1 MASRLLY
8 GTLLT
13 IALAALWLLLSG
25 YWFKPLLVGFGVL
38 AVVSAVFM
46 TVRMGLL
53 DGESVPFGRLLSY
66 LPYWGWLGGEI
77 FKANIA
83 VVRIALAP
91 DLNIKPVM
99 TRVAVNAKSDIARTT
114 FANSITLTP
123 GTVTIEVEETG
134 FLVHALTEE
143 FADQEAFRD
152 MERRTISASEGA
164 KTSDVISDKGLNS

>member
-1 MASRLLY
+1 MGSRLFY
-8 GTLLT
+8 GVLLT
-13 IALAALWLLLSG
+13 IVLAAMWLLLSG
-25 YWFKPLLVGFGVL
+25 YWFKPILVAFGVL
-38 AVVSAVFM
+38 AVTCSVFM
-46 TVRMGLL
+46 ITRMGLL
-53 DGESVPFGRLLSY
+53 DGESVPFSRMVQY
-66 LPYWGWLGGEI
+66 LRYWGWLGSEI

-99 TRVAVNAKSDIARTT
+99 TRVAVNAKTDMARTT

-152 MERRTISASEGA
+152 MERRTMAASESVDAQTEPKQGEA
-164 KTSDVISDKGLNS
+164 